1 MKYSN
6 YALRLVEM
14 GYTTFPCTP
23 NGKIPITKNGYKDA
37 SNDPDIIRK
46 WWDKSPQANIGLPTG
61 SSSNLVVVDVDVKGN
76 SDGLNSLAQL
86 ESEVG
91 AFNTYSVGT
100 PSGGYHY
107 YFQHPC
113 QPIKNRVGIRN
124 GIDIRADG
132 GYVLA
137 VGSVIDGTTYTAID
151 PSMPISCLPN
161 KLLDLLVG
169 EAAANDPAYS
179 PPAQQAMLGVSEG
192 SRNDAL
198 FRLAASM
205 VGQGMPY
212 DEAKPLVLG
221 AAERCNPPLS
231 HIETL
236 QVLNSAFSRYE
247 PNINPT
253 DSGNADRLLRLF
265 EGDLKYVVEFH
276 KWLIWDQ
283 KRWRFDDGKSIY
295 SKAEK
300 AIKHMVREAQEM
312 TDEEA
317 RRKLIHHSLKSE
329 SQRSIMAME
338 FLARFKS
345 GVPIYQSDLDK
356 DPMLL
361 GVNVGV
367 IDLRSSLLRDDPAK
381 EAFITKKARVSYV
394 QNATCPNWL
403 MFLDQITGNDQEY
416 ACYIQR
422 AVGYSL
428 TGDTKEQVLFFL
440 YGIGAN
446 GKSTFVN
453 TIQQLLGDYAQQSP
467 SSTFMA
473 KKTGSINNDIAR
485 LRGSRMVATT
495 ETEEGS
501 RFDESQLKLL
511 TGGDMVA
518 ARFLHQEHF
527 EFQPA
532 FKLWISGNHKPY
544 IKGSDEGIWRRIKLL
559 PFEHS
564 VPKDKQDKDLPMKLT
579 AELSGILNWA
589 IEGCL
594 KWQAQGLGSCTVV
607 DNATSSYRSDMD
619 VIQSWTDDCC
629 DIDPKC
635 TERASALF
643 GSYKSWASDNCEWLM
658 SERQF
663 SRKLID
669 RGLSRGRDSKGSFYT
684 GLKLNVTGEF

>member
-1 MKYSN
+1 MIKKANS
-6 YALRLVEM
+6 LVQA
-14 GYTTFPCTP
+14 GYDVFPCTP
-23 NGKIPITKNGYKDA
+23 NGKPPITKNGYKDA
-37 SNDPDIIRK
+37 SNDPNIIKK
-46 WWDKSPQANIGLPTG
+46 WWSNNPLANIGLPTG

-76 SDGLNSLAQL
+76 ADGLNSLIQL
-86 ESEVG
+86 EMEVG
-91 AFNTYSVGT
+91 VLNTYAVST
-100 PSGGYHY
+100 PSGGMHY
-107 YFQHPC
+107 YFTHPN
-113 QPIKNRVGIRN
+113 QPIKNRVGMRD

-137 VGSVIDGTTYTAID
+137 VGSVIDEVAYTAID
-151 PSMPISCLPN
+151 PSISINPLPP
-161 KLLDLLVG
+161 KLLDLLTGKV
-169 EAAANDPAYS
+169 AANDPSYRYPTERATY
-179 PPAQQAMLGVSEG
+179 GVSEG
-192 SRNDAL
+192 SRNDSL
-198 FRLAASM
+198 FRLTSSL
-205 VGQGMPY
+205 VGQGVAYEAAMPI
-212 DEAKPLVLG
+212 VLG
-221 AAERCNPPLS
+221 AADDCNPPLS
-231 HIETL
+231 HIETM
-236 QVLNSAFSRYE
+236 QVLDSAYSRYE
-247 PNINPT
+247 PNVNPT

-265 EGDLKYVVEFH
+265 EGDLRFVVEFH

-283 KRWRFDDGKSIY
+283 GRWFFDEGKSIY
-295 SKAEK
+295 GKAEK
-300 AIKHMVREAQEM
+300 AIKHIIGEAQAM
-312 TDEEA
+312 ADEEA

-329 SQRSIMAME
+329 SQRSIIAME

-345 GVPIYQSDLDK
+345 GIPLNQSDLDK
-356 DPMLL
+356 NPMLL
-361 GVNVGV
+361 GLNNGV
-367 IDLRSSLLRDDPAK
+367 LDLNSGLLRDDAAK
-381 EAFITKKARVSYV
+381 ESFITKRACVDYD
-394 QNATCPNWL
+394 QNATCPDWL
-403 MFLDQITGNDQEY
+403 DFLEQTTGGDQDY
-416 ACYIQR
+416 VDYIQR

-428 TGDTKEQVLFFL
+428 TGKTNEQVLFFL

-453 TIQQLLGDYAQQSP
+453 IIQQLLGDYAQQSP

-511 TGGDMVA
+511 TGGDRVA

-544 IKGSDEGIWRRIKLL
+544 IKGNDEGIWRRIKLL

-564 VPKDKQDKDLPMKLT
+564 VPKDKQDKDLPMKLA

-594 KWQAQGLGSCTVV
+594 EWQSNGLGSCAIV
-607 DNATSSYRSDMD
+607 DQATSSYRSDMD
-619 VIQSWTDDCC
+619 VIQSWTSDCC
-629 DIDPKC
+629 TSVPNNV
-635 TERASALF
+635 ERASALF
-643 GSYKSWASDNCEWLM
+643 HSYKSWASDNCEWLM

-669 RGLSRGRDSKGSFYT
+669 RGLSRGRDSKGSYYT
-684 GLKLNVTGEF
+684 GLKLNPTGAF